1 MSEVVVR
8 SFERE
13 LSEMRAALYA
23 HAVALT
29 HDPAAAE
36 DLVQETLMRALH
48 ARCRFQKGT
57 DLGAWTHSIMRNAF
71 IDARRRKA
79 VRARWELVPPF
90 TDDDRTFGPL
100 DVLGERDVAEV
111 LPFLPPRDREIFEL
125 AYFDNLSYR
134 DIADRLKLPMNTA
147 GTRLL
152 RAKLRVRKLLKDVF
166 EQRYGRRSPLG
177 AERTGR
183 PSTTRTSV
191 RAVGDRESLRP
202 IPERRPR

>member
-1 MSEVVVR
+1 MNEVVAH
-8 SFERE
+8 SFEE
-13 LSEMRAALYA
+13 ALSAMRAGLYA

-79 VRARWELVPPF
+79 VRARWELVEPF
-90 TDDDRTFGPL
+90 VADDQSFGPL
-100 DVLGERDVAEV
+100 DVLGERDVAAV

-134 DIADRLKLPMNTA
+134 DIAARLKLPMNTA

-166 EQRYGRRSPLG
+166 DARYGG
-177 AERTGR
+177 
-183 PSTTRTSV
+183 TTV
-191 RAVGDRESLRP
+191 RAVGNRESLRP
-202 IPERRPR
+202 TREPRPR